1 MNMNLLPFLAISLR
15 PLTIV
20 LLVITILL
28 IAALVALWFF
38 GNKLQKKQAAA
49 EEQMQAM
56 AQTVSM
62 LVIDKKRMKLTDAGL
77 PQIVI
82 DQTPKLLRRSKVP
95 VVKAK
100 IGPRISS
107 FLCDDKAFELIPVKT
122 EVKVVL
128 SGLYIK
134 SVKSARGGLEKP
146 PEKQGF
152 FKRHF
157 GKFMKKNKK

>member
-1 MNMNLLPFLAISLR
+1 MNRNLMPLLAFSLK

-20 LLVITILL
+20 LIVITVVLVAAL
-28 IAALVALWFF
+28 IALYFY

-49 EEQMQAM
+49 EEQMEAV
-56 AQTVSM
+56 AQTISM
-62 LVIDKKRMKLTDAGL
+62 LVIDKKRMKLTEAGL

-82 DQTPKLLRRSKVP
+82 DQTPKMLRRSKVP
-95 VVKAK
+95 IIKAK
-100 IGPRISS
+100 VGPKITT
-107 FLCDDKAFELIPVKT
+107 FICDEKVFDIIPVKT

-128 SGLYIK
+128 SGIYIK
-134 SVKSARGGLEKP
+134 DVRSARGGLAQR

-157 GKFMKKNKK
+157 GKKDK

>member
-1 MNMNLLPFLAISLR
+1 MNINSMPLLAFSLH
-15 PLTIV
+15 PVTIV
-20 LLVITILL
+20 LIVVTVVLA
-28 IAALVALWFF
+28 IALAVLWFY

-49 EEQMQAM
+49 EEQLQAM

-62 LVIDKKRMKLTDAGL
+62 LVIDKKRMKLTEAGL

-82 DQTPKLLRRSKVP
+82 DQTPKMLRRSKVP
-95 VVKAK
+95 IVKAK
-100 IGPRISS
+100 VGPKITS
-107 FLCDDKAFELIPVKT
+107 FMCDDKVFDIIPVKT

-128 SGLYIK
+128 SGIYIK
-134 SVKSARGGLEKP
+134 DVKSARGGLEKR

-157 GKFMKKNKK
+157 GKKDK

>member
-1 MNMNLLPFLAISLR
+1 MNINSMPLLAFSLH
-15 PLTIV
+15 PVTIV
-20 LLVITILL
+20 LIVVTIVLA
-28 IAALVALWFF
+28 IALAVLWFY

-49 EEQMQAM
+49 EEQLQAM

-62 LVIDKKRMKLTDAGL
+62 LVIDKKRMKLTEAGL

-82 DQTPKLLRRSKVP
+82 DQTPKMLRRSKVP
-95 VVKAK
+95 IVKAK
-100 IGPRISS
+100 VGPKITS
-107 FLCDDKAFELIPVKT
+107 FMCDDKVFDIIPVKT

-128 SGLYIK
+128 SGIYIK
-134 SVKSARGGLEKP
+134 DVKSARGGLEKR

-157 GKFMKKNKK
+157 GKKDK